1 MQLIHGIT
9 PYKKN
14 MQQVQF
20 SDKLY
25 MFNEVEKA
33 TEDQNV
39 YKQFNQIIKRR
50 REMFKAMEKL
60 EKQNRMY

>member
-1 MQLIHGIT
+1 MQLIHEIT